1 VTSLLSANNTG
12 TLGARVYV
20 CLNLIHP
27 LPSSPPLQ
35 TPSSLGCA
43 SSARV
48 HVTPKESDDATR
60 CLIIEKQFGDV
71 KIITRGRRDANSR
84 FAMGGLGLGKGG
96 GAYNGKMRHTGGEN

>member
-1 VTSLLSANNTG
+1 VTSPLSANNTG

-27 LPSSPPLQ
+27 LCRRRRCRRCRLRRWVARR
-35 TPSSLGCA
+35 L
-43 SSARV
+43 RV

-71 KIITRGRRDANSR
+71 KIITRGRRDSTQTA
-84 FAMGGLGLGKGG
+84 GLPWAGWD
-96 GAYNGKMRHTGGEN
+96 